1 MRNQVGLE
9 RKELKQVQRKVS
21 CTLQVRDGKKLGDH
35 GSRRKI
41 VRLDFDEFQLEHDYG
56 SCCGDYVE
64 VRERKKSY
72 RQ

>member
-35 GSRRKI
+35 GSRKE
-41 VRLDFDEFQLEHDYG
+41 DCETQL
-56 SCCGDYVE
+56 
-64 VRERKKSY
+64 
-72 RQ
+72 